1 MGLLPPEAIE
11 FIGFVAPHEVSET
24 RPARGPAIELDYL
37 RLLAQAHERG
47 GFDRVLV
54 PAYSTSPDPLLIAAE
69 IAAATRRI
77 GLMIAHRTG
86 FTAPTIAARQFA
98 TLDQLTGGRVAIH
111 AISGGDDRDLARD
124 GDHLTKDER
133 YARTREFL
141 DILRLAWTSDAPF
154 DYAGCHYRIE
164 AGFSEVKPVGAIP
177 VYFGGASPAALAVAG
192 RHADTYAL
200 WGETYAQVREL
211 IGRVQAAAAPHG
223 RTPRFSLSL
232 RPILAETEERAWAR
246 AEAILAETRRLRTAR
261 GLGSAATPQNE
272 GSRRLLA
279 AAAEGRRLDKRLY
292 TAIAAETGAS
302 GNSTALVGTPEQVA
316 DALLDYHDLGVRTF
330 LIRGF
335 DPLED
340 TIQYGRAL
348 LPAFRSLLARRSG
361 AAEAA

>member
-1 MGLLPPEAIE
+1 
-11 FIGFVAPHEVSET
+11 
-24 RPARGPAIELDYL
+24 
-37 RLLAQAHERG
+37 
-47 GFDRVLV
+47 
-54 PAYSTSPDPLLIAAE
+54 
-69 IAAATRRI
+69 
-77 GLMIAHRTG
+77 MIAHRTG

-133 YARTREFL
+133 YARTAEFL
-141 DILRLAWTSDAPF
+141 DILRLSWTSDAPF
-154 DYAGCHYRIE
+154 DYAGRHYRIE

-211 IGRVQAAAAPHG
+211 IGRVRAAAAPHG
-223 RTPRFSLSL
+223 RSPRFSLSL

-261 GLGSAATPQNE
+261 GLASAAPPQNE

-279 AAAEGRRLDKRLY
+279 AAAEGQRLDKRLY

-340 TIQYGRAL
+340 AIQYGREL
-348 LPAFRSLLARRSG
+348 LPAFKDLLARRRG
-361 AAEAA
+361 TAEAA